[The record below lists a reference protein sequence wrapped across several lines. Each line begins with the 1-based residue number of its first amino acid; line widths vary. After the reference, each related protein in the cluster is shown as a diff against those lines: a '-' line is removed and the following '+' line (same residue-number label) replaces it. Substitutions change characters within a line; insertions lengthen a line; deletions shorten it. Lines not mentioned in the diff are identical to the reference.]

1 MHIGEVFL
9 HDTVCMKAIHSCST
23 ARPHVVHQLSGDA
36 VDKLCVSF
44 LLQRGNDPRMQE
56 TVLLRQTF
64 GPVQSDINDSRL
76 DQLKRGAQ
84 GCHHPLLA
92 KALFHS
98 RFVREMLRL
107 KSVSCHGI
115 PKKLTFT

>member
-1 MHIGEVFL
+1 
-9 HDTVCMKAIHSCST
+9 
-23 ARPHVVHQLSGDA
+23 
-36 VDKLCVSF
+36 
-44 LLQRGNDPRMQE
+44 MQK
-56 TVLLRQTF
+56 TMLLRQTF

-76 DQLKRGAQ
+76 NQLKGGSQ

-107 KSVSCHGI
+107 KSVSCHGT